1 MIKQKITFN
10 PFFLILIA
18 FYVFFS
24 KSLLIFYYLLTLYL
38 HELGHYICAKKL
50 GYKLNN
56 ICFMPYGAMINLE
69 STALRYRDEI
79 IIAIAGPLVNLVICI
94 VLLALWYIFPTSKN
108 FTSDF
113 LITNLITFLFNL
125 LPLIPLDGS
134 RVLLAYFSK
143 FNKRSVCFKVLKIF
157 NYIFAF
163 LLIVLFIF
171 SAFYKIN
178 YSFIFMSF
186 FIILS
191 IDNNKNFVYANLFN
205 CDKEELLKKK
215 ALPIKLF
222 AINYKTKSQ
231 TIYKYLSQSYYCA
244 FLIVDDNMKP
254 LKIIYENQIRSIGN
268 NGKNI

>member
-1 MIKQKITFN
+1 MTRQKITFN

-24 KSLLIFYYLLTLYL
+24 KSLLIFYYLLTLYF

-56 ICFMPYGAMINLE
+56 ICFMPYGAMLNLE
-69 STALRYRDEI
+69 STALRYKDEM
-79 IIAIAGPLVNLVICI
+79 IIAIAGPLVNFIICI
-94 VLLALWYIFPTSKN
+94 FLLALWYVFPNIKN
-108 FTSDF
+108 LTNDF
-113 LITNLITFLFNL
+113 FITNMVTFLFNL

-134 RVLLAYFSK
+134 RIILGYFSK
-143 FNKRSVCFKVLKIF
+143 YNKRNFCFKVLKVF

-163 LLIVLFIF
+163 VLIIFFIL

-178 YSFIFMSF
+178 YSYIFMSF
-186 FIILS
+186 FMILS
-191 IDNNKNFVYANLFN
+191 IDNNKNFVYSNIFN
-205 CDKEELLKKK
+205 CDKIELLRKK

-222 AINYKTKSQ
+222 AVNYKTKSQ
-231 TIYKYLSQSYYCA
+231 TIYRYLSQSYYCA

-254 LKIIYENQIRSIGN
+254 LKVVYENQIRSIGN
-268 NGKNI
+268 NEKNI